1 MTSHGDCLHGQRHS
15 RLYAMIDFLRL
26 LGSADRDVCK
36 QSKCINFFSPTFP
49 TLRYSLYV
57 IVVNS
62 ESSTD
67 VATVQA
73 TDLIRAMM
81 GGKSFGT
88 KKCCC
93 GSKLQLVLSKFLAT
107 TFCTTYLFEH
117 R

>member
-1 MTSHGDCLHGQRHS
+1 MTSHGDCPHGQK
-15 RLYAMIDFLRL
+15 LLPVAMIDFLRL
-26 LGSADRDVCK
+26 LSGDRDVCK

-81 GGKSFGT
+81 RGKSFVT
-88 KKCCC
+88 KK
-93 GSKLQLVLSKFLAT
+93 VLLGQ
-107 TFCTTYLFEH
+107 
-117 R
+117 